1 MPEERIEVLTGAMFG
16 RVAVSVRRVDG
27 NFTCRPQMVLSRHE
41 PALSASRPWRSSR

>member
-1 MPEERIEVLTGAMFG
+1 MPEERIKVLTGTMFG
-16 RVAVSVRRVDG
+16 RVVLIVRRVVG